1 MKDRGRE
8 ERKGERK
15 KKLSS
20 SCVSARNLEWL
31 ENKEKLSSGL
41 LRDDT
46 LYIDKKLRNLRD
58 VHT

>member
-8 ERKGERK
+8 ERKGGGK
-15 KKLSS
+15 KKS